1 MRERL
6 RDGEAVGS
14 GSTTSLLTCARAVTS
29 DAGGTTVCLGQE
41 CTGGVLSGGVT
52 SLEICISAICWGVT
66 TPFNRPDVRGGALL
80 E

>member
-1 MRERL
+1 MSERL
-6 RDGEAVGS
+6 RDAEGVGS

-41 CTGGVLSGGVT
+41 CTGVLIGGVT
-52 SLEICISAICWGVT
+52 CMDICISAVCWGVT
-66 TPFNRPDVRGGALL
+66 TPFGRPDVRGGAPL